1 MLQTAKNQ
9 QLQREMNLIRVFF
22 ALKANSPSTKN
33 DICVRLNLSRPT
45 VDKAITTLLE
55 QGLMM
60 RDGHDPSEGG
70 RRAVLYELN
79 EQARYAIGG
88 DLELP
93 ELNLVLCGL
102 EGMPIASKGFI
113 EPQSFTERRV
123 RMGV

>member
-1 MLQTAKNQ
+1 MLQIAKNQ
-9 QLQREMNLIRVFF
+9 QMQRETSLIRVFL

-55 QGLMM
+55 QGLVM

-70 RRAVLYELN
+70 RRPVLYKLN
-79 EQARYAIGG
+79 DQACYAIGG

-93 ELNLVLCGL
+93 ELNLVLCDL
-102 EGMPIASKGFI
+102 DGMPIASKGFI
-113 EPQSFTERRV
+113 EAQSFTERRV
-123 RMGV
+123 QMGV